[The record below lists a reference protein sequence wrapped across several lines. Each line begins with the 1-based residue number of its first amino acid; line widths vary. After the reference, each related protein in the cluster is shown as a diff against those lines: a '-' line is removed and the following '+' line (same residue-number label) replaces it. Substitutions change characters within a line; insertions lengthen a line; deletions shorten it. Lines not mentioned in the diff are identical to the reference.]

1 MKMAAHTLKS
11 ASGYVGAGKLH
22 YACYYVQST
31 WQAQDFKG
39 MIFYYPLVVEA
50 CIEFK
55 RFVRRYLAEYNGK
68 FALTFTEFVFNSFIG
83 LGNEYVEADSA
94 RAVEL
99 ANGYKLAYNV
109 DGRYYC
115 LKDGQER
122 K

>member
-1 MKMAAHTLKS
+1 
-11 ASGYVGAGKLH
+11 
-22 YACYYVQST
+22 
-31 WQAQDFKG
+31 

-68 FALTFTEFVFNSFIG
+68 FYFSFTEIFLNSFIG
-83 LGNEYVEADSA
+83 NGEDYVEAESA
-94 RAVEL
+94 RVVEL
-99 ANGYKLAYNV
+99 ANGYKLAYHV

-122 K
+122 KCISTLN